1 LPGIIRAAT
10 IENLDELIR
19 FVDDCAH
26 GCVASDR
33 RKLEIRLAVE
43 EALMNIISH
52 AYPEGPGDVEVS
64 CGTDDGG
71 RMIVEISDA
80 GIPFDPHSRTN
91 PDVSSDIDDR
101 QIGGLGIL
109 LIRKY
114 VDDVRYRRDADK
126 NVLTLV
132 IEPLGGLQ

>member
-1 LPGIIRAAT
+1 VPGITRAAT
-10 IENLDELIR
+10 IDNLDELMQ

-26 GCVASDR
+26 GHDFSDK

-52 AYPEGPGDVEVS
+52 AYPEEPGDVEVA
-64 CGTDDGG
+64 CGPDEDGK
-71 RMIVEISDA
+71 MVVEISDS

-91 PDVSSDIDDR
+91 PDVSSDIEDR
-101 QIGGLGIL
+101 EIGGLGIM

-114 VDDVRYRRDADK
+114 IRDVRYRRDSDK

-132 IEPLGGLQ
+132 IEQQ

>member
-1 LPGIIRAAT
+1 MPGITRTAT
-10 IENLDELIR
+10 IDNLDELIQ

-26 GCVASDR
+26 GFVASDK

-52 AYPEGPGDVEVS
+52 AYPEGAGDVEVT
-64 CGTDDGG
+64 CGPDEDG
-71 RMIVEISDA
+71 RMVVEISDS

-91 PDVSSDIDDR
+91 PDVSSDIEDR
-101 QIGGLGIL
+101 EIGGLGIL

-114 VDDVRYRRDADK
+114 IKDVRYRRDSDK

-132 IEPLGGLQ
+132 IKPQ